1 MKKIYKTKKK
11 KIEVT
16 SAPPFDWPW
25 FDYFNNIFYSIAK
38 INGIPNAINQGVR
51 VMNSEIE
58 VVNVSDEKDVQTLR
72 MPRSPE
78 RQTPM
83 FRDEDVNVGTI
94 PFVNSDSPR
103 IGACKLPGVQGK
115 PNKKLE
121 RKKR

>member
-25 FDYFNNIFYSIAK
+25 FDRFNNIFHNIAK
-38 INGIPNAINQGVR
+38 INDIPNAIDQDVC
-51 VMNSEIE
+51 VMNFETK
-58 VVNVSDEKDVQTLR
+58 VVNVSDEKDVQIVQML
-72 MPRSPE
+72 RSPK
-78 RQTPM
+78 RQIPM
-83 FRDEDVNVGTI
+83 FRDDTVNVGTTS
-94 PFVNSDSPR
+94 FVNLDSPR
-103 IGACKLPGVQGK
+103 TGACKLPGVQGK